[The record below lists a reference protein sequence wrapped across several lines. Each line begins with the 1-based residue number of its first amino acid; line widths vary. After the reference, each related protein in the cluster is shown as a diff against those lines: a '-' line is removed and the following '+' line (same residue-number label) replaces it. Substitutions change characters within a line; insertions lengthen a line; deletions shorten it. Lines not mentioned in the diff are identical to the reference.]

1 MESPMSELNSDKETL
16 GFIERLKIPALGII
30 ISIAI
35 LIVIFYILN
44 IKAVYEPKNLIFI
57 LSLLFIGIPSVIT
70 AIIFAIG
77 FQNSG
82 KWPILWFGIGTLVYG
97 LGQAIGY
104 LLINN
109 LIINPGVTISNV
121 TSLLS
126 ALLFVNGGFFALK
139 NINNQETGRINTILE
154 IYIGILT
161 MVTVII
167 ILSLLNI
174 LPPFFIQGSGGT
186 VIREVIVIL
195 NSIFFILASVIILR
209 QYLTSKSIILYWY
222 GLGILLI
229 SFAYTGSLLTTIT
242 GSPLSWITRTAQLL
256 SGAYFIIAAF
266 IIYRSAS
273 KENISPTNALI
284 TSFTSSK
291 SNLNQLMKNVTEGI
305 IITDQQLNIT
315 GWNTAAEKIYGWK
328 TEEAV
333 GNNIIDFLKTKYNP
347 QPISNEIILNQGW
360 SGEVIQKHKNG
371 RDIHIRTSISPLK
384 NESGILTGVIAI
396 NNDFTKRKQAEEAL
410 RENEEFLRAIFDNA
424 ASGIAVGNLEGHVL
438 NSNSAFES
446 ILGYSKDELRDMSF
460 SDFTHPDDVMI
471 EWPLIEDVLAGKT
484 DHYEIE
490 KRYIRKNNTVIWVKL
505 IGSFIAGP
513 DKEILNGIAIIEDIT
528 ERKKLEKELKE
539 SHDNLEQRVE
549 ERTVEIEEAYNLI
562 KENELK
568 LKDAIKELER
578 SNRDLQSFA
587 YITSHDL
594 QEPLRS
600 IASYAQLIK
609 MRYEGQLDSDADD
622 FIKYMVSG
630 ATRLQIM
637 IKGLLEYSRLDTQGE
652 EFKDFNSEEALN
664 QALAHLKSSID
675 KCHAEVISDS
685 LPVIHGDESQISRV
699 LQNLISNAIKF
710 KKPQFPPKIHISA
723 KKDTMK
729 NEYVFGVS
737 DNGIGMEEQYSD
749 RIFEVFKRLHPIG
762 EYEGTGIGLA
772 IVKRIIERH
781 GGRIWVESELGE
793 GSTFYFTIPVRSEI
807 G

>member
-44 IKAVYEPKNLIFI
+44 IKVVYEPKNLIFI

-109 LIINPGVTISNV
+109 LIINPGVTISNL

-126 ALLFVNGGFFALK
+126 AMLFVNGGFFALK

-242 GSPLSWITRTAQLL
+242 GSSLSWITRTAQLL

-266 IIYRSAS
+266 IIYKSAS

-347 QPISNEIILNQGW
+347 QPISNELILNQGW

-371 RDIHIRTSISPLK
+371 GDIHIRTSISPLK
-384 NESGILTGVIAI
+384 NESGILTG
-396 NNDFTKRKQAEEAL
+396 
-410 RENEEFLRAIFDNA
+410 
-424 ASGIAVGNLEGHVL
+424 
-438 NSNSAFES
+438 
-446 ILGYSKDELRDMSF
+446 
-460 SDFTHPDDVMI
+460 
-471 EWPLIEDVLAGKT
+471 
-484 DHYEIE
+484 
-490 KRYIRKNNTVIWVKL
+490 
-505 IGSFIAGP
+505 
-513 DKEILNGIAIIEDIT
+513 
-528 ERKKLEKELKE
+528 
-539 SHDNLEQRVE
+539 
-549 ERTVEIEEAYNLI
+549 
-562 KENELK
+562 
-568 LKDAIKELER
+568 
-578 SNRDLQSFA
+578 
-587 YITSHDL
+587 
-594 QEPLRS
+594 
-600 IASYAQLIK
+600 
-609 MRYEGQLDSDADD
+609 
-622 FIKYMVSG
+622 
-630 ATRLQIM
+630 
-637 IKGLLEYSRLDTQGE
+637 
-652 EFKDFNSEEALN
+652 
-664 QALAHLKSSID
+664 
-675 KCHAEVISDS
+675 
-685 LPVIHGDESQISRV
+685 
-699 LQNLISNAIKF
+699 
-710 KKPQFPPKIHISA
+710 
-723 KKDTMK
+723 
-729 NEYVFGVS
+729 
-737 DNGIGMEEQYSD
+737 
-749 RIFEVFKRLHPIG
+749 
-762 EYEGTGIGLA
+762 
-772 IVKRIIERH
+772 
-781 GGRIWVESELGE
+781 
-793 GSTFYFTIPVRSEI
+793 
-807 G
+807 